1 LNRRGEG
8 GAQAMSRRLVLA
20 ACGFAAAGPP
30 VPARTEAGGDLEE
43 ARQQARRNMEALRK
57 VRVDR
62 QVEPAFRFEA

>member
-1 LNRRGEG
+1 MNRRDEG
-8 GAQAMSRRLVLA
+8 GTPGMSRRLVLA
-20 ACGFAAAGPP
+20 ACGFAGAGLP

-43 ARQQARRNMEALRK
+43 ARQQARRNIEALRK